1 MQGGTGGFTG
11 DSKNCIHLLLCLLW
25 LLFGLAQGSPASI
38 SRAKRILGPLALAG
52 CSRAIVLN
60 TYLLPFPAPVNLLIV
75 EIENLT
81 KIYDSK
87 LRVVALDGIDLEL
100 KQGEIFG
107 LLGPNGAGKTTT
119 ISIATTRTLPTSG
132 RVRIAGIDVVLHPA
146 HARRLIGVVPQFNTL
161 DRSLTV
167 YENLYFHC
175 RYFGFSHSHA
185 KARSLELLSQ
195 FMLSER
201 KSVYPPQLSGGLA
214 QRVQIARAIAHHPTV
229 LFLDEP
235 SAGLDP
241 QSRMAMWSA
250 VQELHKEDITVLLTT
265 HYMEEADSLSDRL
278 AIIDH
283 GRVLALGSPE
293 KLKATLGAH
302 TIFDLKLKS
311 HEGLEPL
318 VARLNLRSDVTSAEV
333 TADGLRVIAAS
344 SDGLLP
350 DLVQAAAAHGLRDLQ
365 ITEPSLET
373 VFIEL
378 TGRDLRE

>member
-1 MQGGTGGFTG
+1 M
-11 DSKNCIHLLLCLLW
+11 
-25 LLFGLAQGSPASI
+25 
-38 SRAKRILGPLALAG
+38 
-52 CSRAIVLN
+52 
-60 TYLLPFPAPVNLLIV
+60 NLLIV
-75 EIENLT
+75 EIEALS
-81 KIYDSK
+81 KVYESK

-119 ISIATTRTLPTSG
+119 ISIATTRALPTSG
-132 RVRIAGIDVVLHPA
+132 TVRIDGIDVVRHPA

-167 YENLYFHC
+167 YENVYFHC
-175 RYFGFSHSHA
+175 RYFGFSHAQA
-185 KARSLELLSQ
+185 KARSLELLEQ

-201 KSVYPPQLSGGLA
+201 KGMYPMQLSGGLA
-214 QRVQIARAIAHHPTV
+214 QRVQIARAIAHRPKV

-241 QSRMAMWSA
+241 QSRMAMWGA
-250 VQELHKEDITVLLTT
+250 VQGLRAEGITVLLTT
-265 HYMEEADSLSDRL
+265 HYMEEADSLSDRV
-278 AIIDH
+278 AVIDY

-293 KLKATLGAH
+293 KLKQTFGAQ
-302 TIFDLKLKS
+302 TVFDLKLKS
-311 HEGLEPL
+311 HEGLEPVIAAL
-318 VARLNLRSDVTSAEV
+318 QARPDVTSAEA

-344 SDGLLP
+344 GDGLLP
-350 DLVQAAAAHGLRDLQ
+350 DLVQAAAGHGLRDLT

-373 VFIEL
+373 VFIQL

>member
-1 MQGGTGGFTG
+1 
-11 DSKNCIHLLLCLLW
+11 
-25 LLFGLAQGSPASI
+25 
-38 SRAKRILGPLALAG
+38 
-52 CSRAIVLN
+52 
-60 TYLLPFPAPVNLLIV
+60 LIV

-81 KIYDSK
+81 KIYLSK

-119 ISIATTRTLPTSG
+119 ISIATTRALPTSG
-132 RVRIAGIDVVLHPA
+132 TVRIKGINVVKHPA

-175 RYFGFSHSHA
+175 RYFGFSHAHA
-185 KARSLELLSQ
+185 KSRSLELLTQ

-201 KSVYPPQLSGGLA
+201 KDAYPPQLSGGLA
-214 QRVQIARAIAHHPTV
+214 QRVQIARAIAHRPTV

-250 VQELHKEDITVLLTT
+250 VEGLRTEGITVLLTA
-265 HYMEEADSLSDRL
+265 HYMEEANSLSDRL
-278 AIIDH
+278 AIIDY

-302 TIFDLKLKS
+302 TIFNLKLRS
-311 HEGLEPL
+311 LEGLEPL
-318 VARLNLRSDVTSAEV
+318 AAKLRARPDVTSAEV
-333 TADGLRVIAAS
+333 TPDGLRVIAAN

-350 DLVQAAAAHGLRDLQ
+350 ELVQATAAHGLRDLQ

-373 VFIEL
+373 VFIRL

>member
-1 MQGGTGGFTG
+1 M
-11 DSKNCIHLLLCLLW
+11 
-25 LLFGLAQGSPASI
+25 
-38 SRAKRILGPLALAG
+38 
-52 CSRAIVLN
+52 
-60 TYLLPFPAPVNLLIV
+60 IV
-75 EIENLT
+75 EFEALT
-81 KIYDSK
+81 KIYESK
-87 LRVVALDGIDLEL
+87 LRVVAVDGIDLEL

-132 RVRIAGIDVVLHPA
+132 TVRIDGIDVVRHPA
-146 HARRLIGVVPQFNTL
+146 QARRLIGVVPQFNTL

-167 YENLYFHC
+167 YENVYFHC
-175 RYFGFSHSHA
+175 RYFGFSHSEA
-185 KARSLELLSQ
+185 KARALELLEQ

-201 KSVYPPQLSGGLA
+201 KGVYPAQLSGGLA
-214 QRVQIARAIAHHPTV
+214 QRVQIARAIAHRPKV

-250 VQELHKEDITVLLTT
+250 VQELRKEGITVLLTT
-265 HYMEEADSLSDRL
+265 HYMEEADSLSDRV
-278 AIIDH
+278 AVIDY

-293 KLKATLGAH
+293 KLKQTFGAQ

-311 HEGLEPL
+311 LEGLEPVIATL
-318 VARLNLRSDVTSAEV
+318 QARPDVTSAEA

-344 SDGLLP
+344 GDGLLP
-350 DLVQAAAAHGLRDLQ
+350 ELVQAAAGHGLRDLTM
-365 ITEPSLET
+365 TEPSLET
-373 VFIEL
+373 VFIQL